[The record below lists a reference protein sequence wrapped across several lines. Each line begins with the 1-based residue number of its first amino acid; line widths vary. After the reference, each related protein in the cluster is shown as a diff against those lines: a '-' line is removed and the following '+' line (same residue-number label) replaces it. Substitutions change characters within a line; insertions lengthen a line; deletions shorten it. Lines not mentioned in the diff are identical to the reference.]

1 MVYVKF
7 FCNISGEMFFL
18 FKVILR
24 INVYDKFKIICKG
37 EMFMKVRAEKLSK
50 PLFVLLTKS
59 LLMILLVVVGLHWSS
74 SQQHFIS
81 IGDKPAMAE
90 QGFIRPA
97 NISAVVK
104 QTAPAVVKIE
114 TVVQS
119 EVEMDPFLND
129 PFFRQFFGI
138 QGVPRTQVQTGMGS
152 GFIVSEDGYIVT
164 NYHVIE
170 GASQIQVTLAT
181 NKQYRARVVG
191 ADQELDL
198 AVLKINPEGKLP
210 TLKFGSSDRIEV
222 GDWVIAIGNPYG
234 LDHTVTVGVIS
245 AKGRPVN
252 IGDRRFR
259 NLLQTDASI
268 NPGNSGGPL
277 LNLNGEVVGVNTAV
291 NAKAQ
296 GIGFAIPSSTV
307 ASVYNQL
314 ITKGTVAHP
323 YIGVNIQPS
332 QDQRGVVVSGVAPD
346 SPAMTVGLKP
356 GDIILQFNGKT
367 LTTPQE
373 LIDAVDQTQPGQKV
387 TLVVVR
393 AGQSKEVQVIIGDK
407 STRRI

>member
-1 MVYVKF
+1 
-7 FCNISGEMFFL
+7 
-18 FKVILR
+18 
-24 INVYDKFKIICKG
+24 
-37 EMFMKVRAEKLSK
+37 MKVRAQKLQK
-50 PLFVLLTKS
+50 PLYVLLAKT
-59 LLMILLVVVGLHWSS
+59 LLTILLVVAGLHWSS
-74 SQQHFIS
+74 SQQHLIS
-81 IGDKPAMAE
+81 IGDKPAAAE
-90 QGFIRPA
+90 QGFVRPA
-97 NISAVVK
+97 NLSAVVK

-119 EVEMDPFLND
+119 RVETDPFLND
-129 PFFRQFFGI
+129 PFFRQFFGA
-138 QGVPRTQVQTGMGS
+138 QGLPRTQVQTGMGS

-164 NYHVIE
+164 NHHVID

-181 NKQYRARVVG
+181 DKSYTARVVG
-191 ADQELDL
+191 ADRELDL
-198 AVLKINPEGKLP
+198 AVLKINPTGKLP
-210 TLKFGSSDRIEV
+210 TLQFGSSEKIEV

-234 LDHTVTVGVIS
+234 LDHTITVGVIS

-252 IGDRRFR
+252 IEDRRFR

-277 LNLNGEVVGVNTAV
+277 INLNGEVVGVNTAV

-307 ASVYNQL
+307 VSVYNQL

-323 YIGVNIQPS
+323 YIGVSIQPS
-332 QDQRGVVVSGVAPD
+332 RDQRGVAVSGVVPD
-346 SPAMTVGLKP
+346 SPAMAVGLKP
-356 GDIILQFNGKT
+356 GDIILKFDGKD

-373 LIDAVDQTQPGQKV
+373 LTDAVNRTQPGQKV
-387 TLVVVR
+387 PLVVVR

-407 STRRI
+407 SARRI